1 MKNDHVKRLT
11 FNPECW
17 YADCESQHYKDDENK
32 QKYEAAT
39 HRPFLR
45 RQRQF
50 ALRLVQTPP
59 GDATVAGE
67 HFAVAL
73 ATLARRH
80 YERARGDLERHLVG
94 RQSRCSFATDLRFR
108 SFADIGVPLIS
119 SDAVRLG
126 NVGGRRRL
134 VTRRSCQRLGSVDN
148 FSQVRI
154 LQRSTT

>member
-1 MKNDHVKRLT
+1 MKNGHVKRLT

-67 HFAVAL
+67 HFTVAL

-108 SFADIGVPLIS
+108 SFADVRVPLVS
-119 SDAVRLG
+119 RDAVRLG
-126 NVGGRRRL
+126 VGGCWCL
-134 VTRRSCQRLGSVDN
+134 VTRQSCQWFGSVDH

-154 LQRSTT
+154 LQRSIT